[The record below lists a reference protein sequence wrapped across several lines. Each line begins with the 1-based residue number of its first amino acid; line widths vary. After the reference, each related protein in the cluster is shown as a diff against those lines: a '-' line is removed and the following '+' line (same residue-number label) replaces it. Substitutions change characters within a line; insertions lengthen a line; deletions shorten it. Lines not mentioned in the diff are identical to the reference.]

1 MPVSAFSI
9 TSPLIMFFASVFR
22 VDCTCLNCLITIQLV
37 GCPYSSWSSSNV
49 SQSHGSMVSQTKRF
63 FFLHL
68 RTVSVF
74 CLLAANLVSLQC
86 QALTSKT
93 QMGNI

>member
-1 MPVSAFSI
+1 MFKLFDYYSASGMSLLFLVFFECISI
-9 TSPLIMFFASVFR
+9 
-22 VDCTCLNCLITIQLV
+22 
-37 GCPYSSWSSSNV
+37 SWFYGEPNKKV
-49 SQSHGSMVSQTKRF
+49 

-74 CLLAANLVSLQC
+74 CLLAANLVLLKC